1 MRLLLMHPIYE
12 KKNLKLFFCPSIK
25 MNVRVKGISKK
36 TLINKAKKL
45 GIKEPHTLSTK
56 ILFNMVNRLAIS
68 KKVT

>member
-1 MRLLLMHPIYE
+1 M
-12 KKNLKLFFCPSIK
+12 NL
-25 MNVRVKGISKK
+25 RVKGISKK